1 MKDSDDVQ
9 RLIRLKRYETPGEE
23 YFQQFAENFKE
34 RQRAEML
41 QQSSRALL
49 AERFSLWFEE
59 MGSVKWLVPTGAA
72 AAVGAGLFFAI
83 PGASEN
89 EVPTSAIVET
99 SSDKATMPSFPEST
113 DENIQLKIPKAMSP
127 AIDGNVLPASAR
139 GTLREL

>member
-113 DENIQLKIPKAMSP
+113 DE
-127 AIDGNVLPASAR
+127 
-139 GTLREL
+139 